1 MIEPNG
7 SIKILKRHSFFFIHL
22 FDLGRVLMIN
32 QGVLDAL
39 KRTFLFLVGSVQFL
53 AQFLLVIFHQI
64 EADDQ

>member
-1 MIEPNG
+1 MIEPNS

-39 KRTFLFLVGSVQFL
+39 KRTFLF
-53 AQFLLVIFHQI
+53 
-64 EADDQ
+64 